1 MLFYHQTSVRERD
14 RKEGKDIP
22 VPGEQLSLEEML
34 MDQDTSKHF
43 CPQQELLPWI
53 AQMPGGLD
61 LSIFMMWKNV
71 KEFNPEHNIFL

>member
-34 MDQDTSKHF
+34 MDTSKHF